1 MRVHDAIDYVISGNY
16 KGITTLYGPASS
28 GKTTMA
34 LQMASLTK
42 GKILY
47 LDSEG
52 VSAER
57 MQQICPNMENII
69 VLRLK
74 NFRNQHDEI
83 IKLLD
88 YYNCFSLIIL
98 DTIGNYFKT
107 FTKNKGDL
115 GKMMLMK
122 QMRTIKKMSIKV
134 PFVIC
139 NQVYFDINSKKIK
152 MAGSRVVEIDSDIII
167 ELEKNEKRFAILNGN
182 KKTEFAIA
190 NSGIILP

>member
-1 MRVHDAIDYVISGNY
+1 MRIHDAIDYVLGGDY
-16 KGITTLYGPASS
+16 KGITTIYGPASS

-34 LQMASLTK
+34 LQMAALTK

-47 LDSEG
+47 LDTEG

-57 MQQICPNMENII
+57 MQQICPNMDNII
-69 VLRLK
+69 ILRLR

-88 YYNCFSLIIL
+88 YYDGFSLIIL
-98 DTIGNYFKT
+98 DTIGNHFRT

-122 QMRTIKKMSIKV
+122 QMRIIKKMSIKV

-139 NQVYFDINSKKIK
+139 NQVYFDVDKGKIK
-152 MAGSRVVEIDSDIII
+152 MVGSRVVEIDSDILI
-167 ELEKNEKRFAILNGN
+167 ELEKNDKRFAILNGN
-182 KKTEFAIA
+182 KKTEFLIA

>member
-1 MRVHDAIDYVISGNY
+1 MQVHDAIDYVLSGKY
-16 KGITTLYGPASS
+16 KGVTTIYGPASS

-34 LQMASLTK
+34 FQMAALTK

-47 LDSEG
+47 IDTEG

-57 MQQICPNMENII
+57 MQQICPNMENIMI
-69 VLRLK
+69 LRIR

-83 IKLLD
+83 MKLLD
-88 YYNCFSLIIL
+88 YYEGFSLIVF

-139 NQVYFDINSKKIK
+139 NQVYFDVNSKKIK
-152 MAGSRVVEIDSDIII
+152 MAGSRAVEIDSDIII
-167 ELEKNEKRFAILNGN
+167 ELEKNEKRFAVLNGN

-190 NSGIILP
+190 NPGIILP